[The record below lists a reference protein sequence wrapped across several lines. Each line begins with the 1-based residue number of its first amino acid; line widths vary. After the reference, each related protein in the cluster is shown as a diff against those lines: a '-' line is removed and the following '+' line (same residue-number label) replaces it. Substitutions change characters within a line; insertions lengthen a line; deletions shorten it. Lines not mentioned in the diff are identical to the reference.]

1 MAEELQR
8 PNSPSPETEALKAEI
23 EALRKH
29 NDKLLSDYKTAK
41 ETAKAVPQG
50 VDVNELIAFKQKK
63 EQEELEAKGQY
74 EEARE
79 KLASQYRQAEE
90 EKNKEIEALRS
101 EKRKLEIEAPAVTAL
116 ADVVHDPQYVLSRL
130 NKDQL
135 SRDADGTVVVV
146 DGYTRTPV
154 KEWAQQQMPNWVQ
167 KHSRP
172 QGGGASTVKASTT
185 EFVSAGE
192 KNPFA
197 PDSFNLTEQSRLY
210 RTDRNKYEM
219 LKNAVKG

>member
-8 PNSPSPETEALKAEI
+8 PNSPSPEAEALKAEI
-23 EALRKH
+23 EALKA
-29 NDKLLSDYKTAK
+29 NNAKLLDENIKGRQRAK
-41 ETAKAVPQG
+41 MIPDG

-135 SRDADGTVVVV
+135 SREADGTVVVV

-154 KEWAQQQMPNWVQ
+154 KDWAIQQMPTWVQ